1 MSNGHIKDGN
11 FKSHGRQSC
20 SISKTKKCGHHV
32 CVAKSVCHEKDLTRC
47 YEELD
52 KSQFNVKSSYRKI

>member
-1 MSNGHIKDGN
+1 MEILKVMADKAVRLVKQKNVGTTSVL
-11 FKSHGRQSC
+11 Q
-20 SISKTKKCGHHV
+20 
-32 CVAKSVCHEKDLTRC
+32 KSVCHEKDLTRC